1 MKLTQGIGINFRMN
15 LLKVMSGLSFGLIFM
30 LLTSLG
36 LTANAAAQQLEVT
49 GKVVA
54 ADDQSPIVG
63 ATVIIKGTTNGTTTD
78 IDGNFT
84 IDASAGD
91 VLQVSFIGYETK
103 EIPASSASLTIELEE
118 AVTDLDEVVV
128 IGYGVQKKKLSTGA
142 TTQVKGDNVQ
152 KLSTT
157 NPLQALQGQ
166 APGINIS
173 STSGQPGAD
182 MKVTIRG
189 LGTVGNSGPLY
200 IIDGVEG
207 DITNLNPS
215 DIESIDI
222 LKDAASA
229 AIYGSQAA
237 NGVVLVT
244 TKKGSRGKAHVTF
257 DGYYGI
263 QNVARTTDMLN
274 AREYQVIMNEQALNS
289 GSAMFPDSL
298 FNNGADTDWISQM
311 FYDNAVKQNYSLG
324 VSGGSETSVY
334 SMSLNYMGQEGIV
347 GGPDV
352 SNYERYG
359 FRLNSE
365 HELYDGKL
373 TVGQSLNFTYK
384 INTGISVGNQY
395 NNTLRGAFTTSPLAP
410 VYSDN
415 NIYDVPYNDT
425 SNSDWY
431 KGDGNPY
438 GQMMINTKNKNNAQN
453 MLANF
458 YAELEPIANLRIK
471 SLVGFNY
478 YSSDYRSFSPLYQL
492 SIYAYNNDHT
502 TVNQSMGKGHTI
514 TWTNTANYDFDINDE
529 HQFTVLAGM
538 EAIAYQGIG
547 LSGSNWN
554 LLSQF
559 NDFAHAYLD
568 NTTGQA
574 KLDKDDS
581 GAVTGVIETKS
592 VGGGPE
598 NKQRRLSYFGR
609 LAYNYQ
615 EKYMFNATLRADASS
630 KFAEGYRW
638 GYFPSAS
645 FGWVMT
651 NEDFMEGN
659 AEWLT
664 FLKLRLSW
672 GRVGNQNIDDF
683 QYASPINTSTSYSAD
698 DPAANYVFGTSLVN
712 TPGAYPSRLSN
723 EELRWETSEQ
733 TNIGIDAYLLD
744 SRLGVNGDFYIKTTK
759 DWLVQAPILATAGA
773 GAPFINGGDVKNT
786 GIELAL
792 SWNDKI
798 GEVSYTVGVNG
809 AYNQNEV
816 GNIPTEDGIIHGL
829 TNMLYDNSE
838 EFYRAENGHPIGY
851 FWGYETDGI
860 FQDEAEIAAWKEA
873 GNGILQSDV
882 KPGDVRYVDQDNNGV
897 INAEDKIDLGCGIP
911 DFTYGFN
918 VSLAYR
924 GLDFSVNANGV
935 YGNEIVQ
942 SYRNHANKQAN
953 YTSEILNRWTGAGT
967 SNKIPRVTET
977 NVNWQF
983 SDLYLHDG
991 SFLRINNITLG
1002 YDFNELVDWK
1012 YLSQCRVYA
1021 SVQNAFTFTNY
1032 NGMDPEIGY
1041 GTSGWVSGIDLGYYP
1056 RPRTY
1061 MLGVN
1066 IKF

>member
-1 MKLTQGIGINFRMN
+1 MKFKQKVGTCFRMN
-15 LLKVMSGLSFGLIFM
+15 LFRIITGLLSGMMFLFF
-30 LLTSLG
+30 TSIS
-36 LTANAAAQQLEVT
+36 LTALSAEQQVEVK
-49 GKVVA
+49 GKVVSA
-54 ADDQSPIVG
+54 SDQVPVIG
-63 ATVIIKGTTNGTTTD
+63 ATVVVKGTTNGTTTN
-78 IDGNFT
+78 IDGEFFIN
-84 IDASAGD
+84 ASMSD
-91 VLQVSFIGYETK
+91 VLNVTFIGYKSVEVDVT
-103 EIPASSASLTIELEE
+103 ENDLLIELEE
-118 AVTDLDEVVV
+118 DITDLEEVVV

-152 KLSTT
+152 KMSTT
-157 NPLQALQGQ
+157 NPLQAMQGQ
-166 APGINIS
+166 APGISIS

-189 LGTVGNSGPLY
+189 LGTVGNSDPLY

-207 DITNLNPS
+207 DITNLNAS

-244 TKKGSRGKAHVTF
+244 TKKGSKGNAHVTF
-257 DGYYGI
+257 DGYYGLQI
-263 QNVARTTDMLN
+263 VGRTTDMLN
-274 AREYQVIMNEQALNS
+274 ANEYQVIMNEQALNS
-289 GSAMFPDSL
+289 GASMFPDSL
-298 FNNGADTDWISQM
+298 FSNGADTDWVKQM
-311 FYDNAVKQNYSLG
+311 FYDNAVTQNYSLS

-334 SMSLNYMGQEGIV
+334 AMSLNYTGQEGIV

-365 HELYDGKL
+365 HKLYDGKL

-384 INTGISVGNQY
+384 MNTGISVGNQY
-395 NNTLRGAFTTSPLAP
+395 NNTMRGAFVTSPIAP
-410 VYSDN
+410 VFSDN

-438 GQMMINTKNKNNAQN
+438 GQMIINTKNKNNAQN
-453 MLANF
+453 LLANF
-458 YAELEPIANLRIK
+458 YAELEPIKNLRVK
-471 SLVGFNY
+471 SLVGLNY
-478 YSSDYRSFSPLYQL
+478 YSSDYRSYSPLYQL
-492 SIYAYNNDHT
+492 SMYAFNNDHT
-502 TVNQSMGKGHTI
+502 SVNQSMSKGQTI
-514 TWTNTANYDFDINDE
+514 TWTNTASYDFNINED
-529 HQFTVLAGM
+529 HQFNVLGGM
-538 EAIAYQGIG
+538 EAIAYDGVG
-547 LSGSNWN
+547 LSASNWN
-554 LLSQF
+554 ILSQF

-574 KLDKDDS
+574 KLDKDDN
-581 GAVTGVIETKS
+581 GEVNGVIETKG
-592 VGGGPE
+592 VGGGPAI
-598 NKQRRLSYFGR
+598 KQRRLSYFGR

-630 KFAEGYRW
+630 KFAAGYRW

-651 NEDFMEGN
+651 NEDFMENN
-659 AEWLT
+659 ADWLT
-664 FLKLRLSW
+664 FLKMRLSW

-683 QYASPINTSTSYSAD
+683 QYAAPINTSTSYSSD

-733 TNIGIDAYLLD
+733 SNVGIDAYLFD
-744 SRLGVNGDFYIKTTK
+744 GHMGVNGDFYIKTTK
-759 DWLVQAPILATAGA
+759 DWLVRAPILATAGA
-773 GAPFINGGDVKNT
+773 GAPYINGGDVKNT

-792 SWNDKI
+792 SWNDEI
-798 GEVSYTVGVNG
+798 GDVSYTVGVNG
-809 AYNQNEV
+809 AYNKNEV

-860 FQDEAEIAAWKEA
+860 FQNENEIAAWKEA
-873 GNGILQSDV
+873 GKGVLQADV

-924 GLDFSVNANGV
+924 GFDFSVNANGV

-953 YTSEILNRWTGAGT
+953 YTSEILNRWTGEGT
-967 SNKIPRVTET
+967 SNTIPRVTET

-983 SDLYLHDG
+983 SDLYLNDG
-991 SFLRINNITLG
+991 SYLRINNITLG
-1002 YDFNELVDWK
+1002 YDFKELVNWK

-1021 SVQNAFTFTNY
+1021 SVQNAFTFTTY

-1056 RPRTY
+1056 RPQTY